1 MGIGALIA
9 AAARPLNRAYLDFNA
24 TAPVRAEAREA
35 ALRAMETTGNPSSVH
50 AEGRAARRIVEEARN
65 EVARLARVSSR
76 CVTFLSGGTEAA
88 NAALNPSFG
97 GGPNAA
103 PLERLIVS
111 AGEHACVLSGH
122 RFPTAEVAPLR
133 PDGQLDL
140 DWLDAA
146 CRRPGRALVALQ
158 GANNETGVIQPVA
171 EAAALVHA
179 AGGFLFCDAVQ
190 MAGRINC
197 DIGALGADALMLSA
211 HKMGGLKGAGALV
224 MARAGLSPGAPFVR
238 GGGQERGARAG
249 TESVAA
255 IAAFGAAVRVSLAEL
270 NAEPARL
277 IGLRDRLTL
286 AVRTVAA
293 DAAIFGETAPRLTNT
308 VCFAVPGFEAATL
321 MIALDL
327 AGVAV
332 SSGSACSSG
341 KVTPSHV
348 LAAMGV
354 TAELARGAIRLSL
367 GWGSSEADVDGF
379 ARAFESVI
387 ARMRASR
394 RGAPALI
401 VEAAPGRA

>member
-1 MGIGALIA
+1 VIA
-9 AAARPLNRAYLDFNA
+9 AVARPQNRVYLDYNA
-24 TAPVRAEAREA
+24 TAPLRAEAREA
-35 ALRAMETTGNPSSVH
+35 ALTAMETTGNPSSVH
-50 AEGRAARRIVEEARN
+50 AEGRAARRIVEDARN
-65 EVARLARVSSR
+65 EVARLVGVSSR

-88 NAALNPSFG
+88 NAALNPLFG

-111 AGEHACVLSGH
+111 AAEHPCVLSGH

-133 PDGQLDL
+133 PDGRVDL

-146 CRRPGRALVALQ
+146 CRRPGRVLVALQ

-190 MAGRINC
+190 MAGRIAC
-197 DIGALGADALMLSA
+197 EVTALGADALMLSA
-211 HKMGGLKGAGALV
+211 HKMGGLKGAGGLV
-224 MARAGLSPGAPFVR
+224 MARAGLSLGAPFMR

-255 IAAFGAAVRVSLAEL
+255 IAAFGAAARASLSELDAES
-270 NAEPARL
+270 ARL
-277 IGLRDRLTL
+277 TGLRDRITL
-286 AVRTVAA
+286 AVRSVAA
-293 DAAIFGETAPRLTNT
+293 DAVIFGETAPRLSNT
-308 VCFAVPGFEAATL
+308 VCFAVPGLEAATL

-354 TAELARGAIRLSL
+354 TPELARGAIRLSL
-367 GWGSSEADVDGF
+367 GWASSEADVDRF
-379 ARAFESVI
+379 AQAFASVI
-387 ARMRASR
+387 ARMRAAR
-394 RGAPALI
+394 RGALALTAD
-401 VEAAPGRA
+401 AAPGRG